1 MNTCQCNTLSNA
13 HMVFL
18 QGLNNVMLEKG
29 QIEQR
34 KNPSNGTKLP
44 VGILY
49 VS

>member
-1 MNTCQCNTLSNA
+1 
-13 HMVFL
+13 MVFL

-29 QIEQR
+29 QIKQR